1 MTEQGQEAAAAWK
14 LHAAGTDAELYLPYT
29 FDELFSRMRKEL
41 IDASNQRLL
50 TNPIHEIHAR
60 LKRTP
65 KSERHRAESVI
76 LGGDKNFQ
84 RVKDA
89 GFKYFARDDRAWFDF
104 ALTLKESSRLIL
116 IAYNFEIRFP
126 EEFAAKFVRFDLNPP
141 DHANEERG
149 LRAHMH
155 PGSDDILVPYFIMD
169 PLELL
174 KMMICGFRVARPE
187 LRT

>member
-1 MTEQGQEAAAAWK
+1 MIEEGQEVGAAWK
-14 LHAAGTDAELYLPYT
+14 LHTAGLDAELYLPYT
-29 FDELFSRMRKEL
+29 LNELFMQMRKAL
-41 IDASNQRLL
+41 IQASNQRQL
-50 TNPIHEIHAR
+50 TNPIHSIHAS
-60 LKRTP
+60 LKRIP
-65 KSERHRAESVI
+65 KSERRRTESVI

-84 RVKDA
+84 RVKDT
-89 GFKYFARDDRAWFDF
+89 GLKYFERNDGAWFDF
-104 ALTLKESSRLIL
+104 ALTLKESPRLTL
-116 IAYNFEIRFP
+116 IAYNFELRFP
-126 EEFAAKFVRFDLNPP
+126 EELAARFIRFDLNPP

-174 KMMICGFRVARPE
+174 KMMIYEFRVARPE

>member
-1 MTEQGQEAAAAWK
+1 MTEQGQEAGAAWK

-29 FDELFSRMRKEL
+29 LNELFTQIQKAL
-41 IDASNQRLL
+41 IRASAQGLL
-50 TNPIHEIHAR
+50 TNSIHEILAR

-65 KSERHRAESVI
+65 KSERRRAESGI

-84 RVKDA
+84 RVKD
-89 GFKYFARDDRAWFDF
+89 GELKYFERNDGAWFDF
-104 ALTLKESSRLIL
+104 ALTLKESPRLTL

-126 EEFAAKFVRFDLNPP
+126 EGFAAKFIRFDLNPP

-155 PGSDDILVPYFIMD
+155 PGSDDILIPYFVMD
-169 PLELL
+169 PLKLL
-174 KMMICGFRVARPE
+174 KMMIHEFRVARPE